1 MAHFDRVLIANRG
14 EIALRVIRALKRLEI
29 ESVAIYSDPDVAA
42 MHVTE
47 ADRAY
52 PLNGVYSTETYLNI
66 EKIIEIARK
75 SDSAAVHPGYGFL
88 SENAKFARRCEENSI
103 KFIGPTSETLE
114 VSGDKLACKVL
125 AMKNQVPVI
134 PASEQPVEDP
144 EEAAKRAQDL
154 GYPVLL
160 KTAFGGGG
168 RGIKEA
174 KSRQEVKD
182 AFESSQREAKG
193 AFGRFAA
200 FIEKR
205 LVKPRHIEIQVIAN
219 DDSSEVIHL
228 GERECSVQRRYQKLV
243 ELSPSPVMDDE
254 TREGVAG
261 YAIKVAKAVKY
272 SNACTIE
279 FLRDSETGNYYFLEV
294 NSRLQVEHPVTES
307 ITGVD
312 IVASQIQI
320 ASENKLPIRQKDVS
334 FHGAAI
340 ECRINAEDAL
350 SEFAPSSGKI
360 EYLHFPGGP
369 GIRVDSALYEG
380 HEVTPYYDSLL
391 AKLISWGENF
401 NEARERMIVALG
413 EFKIAGVETTIPF
426 HKQVMQNRLFSS
438 GNLNTSFIDESNV
451 MNELQREGVVISED
465 SYAIAALLLL
475 KNQFSE
481 GGGRSTSPLAIER
494 SRNPRKLNGLTGG
507 RFVEPL

>member
-1 MAHFDRVLIANRG
+1 MGHFDRVLIANRG
-14 EIALRVIRALKRLEI
+14 EIALRIIRALKTLEI

-47 ADRAY
+47 ADKAY
-52 PLNGVYSTETYLNI
+52 PLHGIYSTETYLNM

-75 SDSAAVHPGYGFL
+75 SESDAIHPGYGFI
-88 SENAKFARRCEENSI
+88 SENAKFAKMCEENSI
-103 KFIGPTSETLE
+103 KFIGPTSKTLE
-114 VSGDKLACKVL
+114 VSGDKLSCKIL
-125 AMKNQVPVI
+125 AEKNRVPII
-134 PASEQPVEDP
+134 PASEEPVQDP

-174 KSRQEVKD
+174 KSRQEIKD

-193 AFGRFAA
+193 AFGRFSA
-200 FIEKR
+200 FIEKK
-205 LVKPRHIEIQVIAN
+205 LVKPRHIEIQIIAS
-219 DDSSEVIHL
+219 DDSGEVIHL

-243 ELSPSPVMDDE
+243 ELSPSPVMDED
-254 TREGVAG
+254 TREKVAG

-279 FLRDSETGNYYFLEV
+279 FLRDSETENYYFLEV

-312 IVASQIQI
+312 IVASQILV
-320 ASENKLPIRQKDVS
+320 ASENKLPIRQNDVS

-350 SEFAPSSGKI
+350 SDFAPSSGKI
-360 EYLHFPGGP
+360 EYLHVPGGP
-369 GIRVDSALYEG
+369 GIRVDRALYEG
-380 HEVTPYYDSLL
+380 LEVTPYYDSLL
-391 AKLISWGENF
+391 AKVISWGQDF
-401 NEARERMIVALG
+401 NEARKRMVVALD
-413 EFKIAGVETTIPF
+413 EFRIAGVETTIPF
-426 HKQVMQNRLFSS
+426 HRKVVQNRLFSS
-438 GNLNTSFIDESNV
+438 GNLNTSFIDDSKV
-451 MNELQREGVVISED
+451 MNDLQSEGVALSED
-465 SYAIAALLLL
+465 SYAIAALLLK

-481 GGGRSTSPLAIER
+481 GGRPTSQA
-494 SRNPRKLNGLTGG
+494 RNQNNHPRQLNGLTGG